1 MKIDSLGRA
10 LALQLAAGRLAVGGG
25 ALFATRP
32 ALRALGFGE
41 TDAAGRALARVLG
54 ARDLAVGALTI
65 ASRED
70 RAALRAVTL
79 AAAALDAADTVAFAL
94 ALRDP
99 QLRRAAVGGALSA
112 GAAAGAGFWA
122 ARRLG

>member
-10 LALQLAAGRLAVGGG
+10 AALQLAAGRLAVGAG
-25 ALFATRP
+25 AFFATKP
-32 ALRALGFGE
+32 ALQALGFGE

-54 ARDLAVGALTI
+54 ARDLAIGALTI

-79 AAAALDAADTVAFAL
+79 AAATLDAADTVAFAL

-99 QLRRAAVGGALSA
+99 HLRRAAVGGAISA
-112 GAAAGAGFWA
+112 GAAAAAGLWA